1 MRCIEYVW
9 RISVFAVHWWICS
22 RVTESWKKTAK
33 LLDSEGRTPKS
44 DIYSLPFWIARTFCQ
59 RGQKRRLCECKCR
72 AVWMEQHETAA
83 AAYVR
88 WIFSFHFLQALLLF
102 AQVHLLL
109 VAQCPPSVA
118 CLFVDQT
125 SSLFFSS
132 LCSSVPLYNSPTSLS
147 VSLYPTDIF
156 KFISLLFHFVFLH
169 PFSSTRPFFLH
180 LILFFPHLFSTL

>member
-1 MRCIEYVW
+1 MYWTC
-9 RISVFAVHWWICS
+9 AAHICVCGS
-22 RVTESWKKTAK
+22 PMDLFLCDWKLEKKKTAK

-44 DIYSLPFWIARTFCQ
+44 DIYSLPFRIARTFCQ
-59 RGQKRRLCECKCR
+59 RGQKRRLCECKCW

-109 VAQCPPSVA
+109 VAPCPPSVA

-125 SSLFFSS
+125 SSLLFSS
-132 LCSSVPLYNSPTSLS
+132 LCSSVPLYLSPHLPLHLS
-147 VSLYPTDIF
+147 VSYR
-156 KFISLLFHFVFLH
+156 HF
-169 PFSSTRPFFLH
+169 
-180 LILFFPHLFSTL
+180 